1 MIIVK
6 ISKHPAFVC
15 YKTIMQA
22 SLARKSLVQAIKGLF
37 NPSLRYK
44 RLSLPSRLVLCP
56 SNTSKT
62 FQFVFLMP

>member
-6 ISKHPAFVC
+6 ISKHPAFIC
-15 YKTIMQA
+15 YKTLMQA

-44 RLSLPSRLVLCP
+44 CLSLPPRLVLCP
-56 SNTSKT
+56 SNT
-62 FQFVFLMP
+62 